1 MNKFYSILAL
11 FLFMAGTGFSQGSTA
26 DEPQSRYIGVKA
38 GANFTNLVGDTEGTS
53 MLTNFHGGVYA
64 LYMESQH
71 FGIQPEIQYSLQG
84 AALRNGHLRMH
95 YIVVPVM
102 LKAFAAPNFSIQ
114 AGPYAA
120 FLLAD
125 KVETDSYPAQY
136 NGNGQDFG
144 FAYGLSF
151 GNEGKLTVS
160 ARHQV
165 GLFNL
170 SEEGGKTKNQVF
182 QVSVGICIKK
192 RD

>member
-1 MNKFYSILAL
+1 MNKLYTILL
-11 FLFMAGTGFSQGSTA
+11 PLLLLSGKGFSQSSNA
-26 DEPQSRYIGVKA
+26 DEPPNRYIGVKA
-38 GANFTNLVGDTEGTS
+38 GANFTRFTGDAEGTS
-53 MLTNFHGGVYA
+53 MQTGFHGGLYA
-64 LYMESQH
+64 LYMESQS
-71 FGIQPEIQYSLQG
+71 FGVQPEIQYSAQG

-95 YIVVPVM
+95 YVVVPVM
-102 LKAFAAPNFSIQ
+102 LKVFPAPSFSIQ

-144 FAYGLSF
+144 FAYGLSV
-151 GNEGKLTVS
+151 GNEGKLTIS

-170 SEEGGKTKNQVF
+170 SEEGGKIKNQVF
-182 QVSVGICIKK
+182 QVSLGVCLSR